1 MDKEG
6 QNATAPVFH
15 SESIG
20 NKATPEYF
28 SNVKG
33 GKKDQEKVEDK
44 RSRVSRKT
52 LFTIL
57 GALVGALVIVL
68 VIALVAN
75 LLSRPKGSRT
85 DETMPSNYTEIEER
99 TYKVLYSGDENGYE
113 NAIVYL
119 NDLIKDMK
127 DLNQSSELIFAA
139 YAVRARVA
147 YQAGA
152 KATAI
157 SEALRLAS
165 EADTNVEKLY
175 AYHELFY
182 MYNQE
187 GDTEKRDFYGDLLR
201 ELDVSLENDAVGG
214 LTDEDLQSEE
224 PDTEVEVIVVEEGE
238 DDNE

>member
-6 QNATAPVFH
+6 QNAHVPVFQ
-15 SESIG
+15 SENIG

-85 DETMPSNYTEIEER
+85 DEVMPTTADEIER
-99 TYKVLYSGDENGYE
+99 RAYAVVYSGDENG
-113 NAIVYL
+113 
-119 NDLIKDMK
+119 
-127 DLNQSSELIFAA
+127 
-139 YAVRARVA
+139 
-147 YQAGA
+147 
-152 KATAI
+152 
-157 SEALRLAS
+157 
-165 EADTNVEKLY
+165 
-175 AYHELFY
+175 
-182 MYNQE
+182 
-187 GDTEKRDFYGDLLR
+187 
-201 ELDVSLENDAVGG
+201 
-214 LTDEDLQSEE
+214 
-224 PDTEVEVIVVEEGE
+224 
-238 DDNE
+238 